1 MVLDISWRRTML
13 NNLYRKLYI
22 LFTVTIM
29 LIITFVI
36 LFAITNSVNAERTNE
51 RTMFQRMTT
60 LLIYQLENTQSNT
73 ETIIEPYESKYKIF
87 VLLSNANGK
96 MVYKSNLSFST
107 QSNSLIQNVLE
118 QTNQQQ
124 ILPEN
129 DDIFTSQGGIFEI
142 SGTEHDNYFAIP
154 ATIATTDRNVY
165 QGIFIYQVSDLRSI
179 LESLIPYYLLA
190 WILAFIGVLVLTR
203 LVLKRAFMPTERI
216 LKSQKD
222 FVATASHE
230 LKSPLAVMIANTD
243 TLIDNPSLDDI
254 SKQSVK
260 TIESECMRLSKLV
273 KDMLLLASSDAETWT
288 LHQSE
293 VDIDTLLITLYET
306 YEQTCLKNNIELK
319 LDLSEDTYPKLYTDK
334 DRLFQILC
342 IFMDNAIQH
351 SKNNSLIEI
360 KENHTA
366 KQISFSIKDY
376 GEGISDEDKQYIF
389 DRFYSGD
396 KSHNNKA
403 NFGLGLSIVEELTKM
418 LNGNIEVSDT
428 DGGGATFTVIFPLK

>member
-1 MVLDISWRRTML
+1 ML

-190 WILAFIGVLVLTR
+190 
-203 LVLKRAFMPTERI
+203 
-216 LKSQKD
+216 
-222 FVATASHE
+222 
-230 LKSPLAVMIANTD
+230 
-243 TLIDNPSLDDI
+243 
-254 SKQSVK
+254 
-260 TIESECMRLSKLV
+260 
-273 KDMLLLASSDAETWT
+273 
-288 LHQSE
+288 
-293 VDIDTLLITLYET
+293 
-306 YEQTCLKNNIELK
+306 
-319 LDLSEDTYPKLYTDK
+319 
-334 DRLFQILC
+334 
-342 IFMDNAIQH
+342 
-351 SKNNSLIEI
+351 
-360 KENHTA
+360 
-366 KQISFSIKDY
+366 
-376 GEGISDEDKQYIF
+376 
-389 DRFYSGD
+389 
-396 KSHNNKA
+396 
-403 NFGLGLSIVEELTKM
+403 
-418 LNGNIEVSDT
+418 
-428 DGGGATFTVIFPLK
+428 